1 MKNQPYATI
10 ELYLRRLMPPEE
22 QRAFESEI
30 ATNPELAAEVAFY
43 ETLLLHHDQKLKTTW
58 RAKGEAMLDTPLEV
72 HIPAANRTRWAA
84 AAALALLLTATG
96 IWYTAFYNP
105 YRSVVAQYAEPY
117 RYSGNLGNSAAGNE
131 DVQWQ
136 KTLEAYRAGEYKK
149 AVEAATPLLQS
160 ARYADEARL
169 LTGIASLERGK
180 PEEALRALEA
190 VQTPMLRAKAQFYT
204 ALAYLEAKNV
214 EKAKSTLNA
223 IAPDSPYRKKADEV
237 MIRLE
242 K

>member
-30 ATNPELAAEVAFY
+30 AGNPELAAEVAFY
-43 ETLLLHHDQKLKTTW
+43 ETLLLHHDRKLKTAW
-58 RAKGEAMLDTPLEV
+58 RAKGESMLDTPLEV
-72 HIPAANRTRWAA
+72 HIPANRTRWAA

-117 RYSGNLGNSAAGNE
+117 RYSGNLGTSAAGNE

-214 EKAKSTLNA
+214 EKAKSALNA

-237 MIRLE
+237 MIRLG